1 MPDIW
6 LPSPGPCREDP
17 EAGHHETAA
26 TKVELA
32 SGYVQVSGRSAAFL
46 PHQLIGKGR
55 WKFYR
60 VDVPPVRDRKEYEE
74 VRFRGVFFFGALDL
88 LSSPLGPSP
97 SHHTGHLDRPG
108 ASTHTHGVHPSGGG
122 GMFGPRQWI
131 RNAGFSGATT

>member
-32 SGYVQVSGRSAAFL
+32 ATYRSVGRSAAFL
-46 PHQLIGKGR
+46 PHHLIGKGK

-60 VDVPPVRDRKEYEE
+60 VEVPPVRDRKGYDE
-74 VRFRGVFFFGALDL
+74 VRFRSGFGAPDL
-88 LSSPLGPSP
+88 LSSPTGPSP
-97 SHHTGHLDRPG
+97 SHHHTGHLDRPG
-108 ASTHTHGVHPSGGG
+108 ASTDTHGVHPSGGG
-122 GMFGPRQWI
+122 EVWP
-131 RNAGFSGATT
+131 ATVDQKRGL